1 MGGGSIINICSL
13 ASKLGFPNN
22 PVYVASKGGLSQASK
37 ALAIDFAHKNIRVN
51 NILPGYIKTSMTI
64 KSFKNKKSFNIR
76 KNRTMLKRW
85 GDPADILGSIIFL
98 SSDAS
103 KYIAGIDLTF
113 DGGWLSNGL

>member
-1 MGGGSIINICSL
+1 
-13 ASKLGFPNN
+13 
-22 PVYVASKGGLSQASK
+22 
-37 ALAIDFAHKNIRVN
+37 
-51 NILPGYIKTSMTI
+51 MTI

-85 GDPADILGSIIFL
+85 GDPADILGPIIFL

-103 KYIAGIDLTF
+103 KYITGIDLTV